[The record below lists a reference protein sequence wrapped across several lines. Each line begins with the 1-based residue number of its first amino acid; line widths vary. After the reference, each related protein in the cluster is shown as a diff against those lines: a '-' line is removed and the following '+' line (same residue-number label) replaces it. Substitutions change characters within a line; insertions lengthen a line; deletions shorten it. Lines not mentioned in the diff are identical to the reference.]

1 MAEKSAKS
9 QVESVAAEEENTLAT
24 RERNLPS
31 YLSDYT
37 DVPGQNK
44 LLTIKNRRKSMRTN
58 LTKKINII
66 DEYLKSRKSRKLIE
80 LAVTQLNRAWEQLIE
95 NHKEFQTLCSCD
107 KELQDADTWLIE
119 SQALV
124 EDVICRTFEYQELKI
139 GSDGSESSFPV
150 ASKESKQI
158 DPAGNTSVASVGF
171 QSSKKSGSKIS
182 KGTSS
187 SSRARARALAREV
200 DLAKLR
206 VEQVK
211 EKVKLEAKIAAQK
224 AELDAQLA
232 IKEAEQEAVRKEKEA
247 LLLKQEAD
255 EDDIAERMK
264 DFEENTSVAGKAD
277 NIMMELKPRIKDED
291 SPDKETKF
299 RVNKVKEWLTKT
311 KPEEEPDVLKDEEN
325 RPKDT
330 EGKEAIVDLTK
341 SGLVRSAVVSSLPKI
356 NLPVF
361 HGDPCE

>member
-9 QVESVAAEEENTLAT
+9 QVESVAAEEENTHAT

-44 LLTIKNRRKSMRTN
+44 LLTIRKSMRTN

-80 LAVTQLNRAWEQLIE
+80 HAVTRLNRVWEQLIE
-95 NHKEFQTLCSCD
+95 SHKEFQTLCSCD
-107 KELQDADTWLIE
+107 KELQDADTCLIE

-124 EDVICRTFEYQELKI
+124 EDVIRRTFEYQELKI
-139 GSDGSESSFPV
+139 GSDGSESSV
-150 ASKESKQI
+150 LIASKESKQI

-171 QSSKKSGSKIS
+171 QNSKKSGSKIS

-187 SSRARARALAREV
+187 SSRARARAVAREA

-224 AELDAQLA
+224 AELDLQLV
-232 IKEAEQEAVRKEKEA
+232 IKEAIREAVRKEKE
-247 LLLKQEAD
+247 D
-255 EDDIAERMK
+255 TAEIR
-264 DFEENTSVAGKAD
+264 FLG
-277 NIMMELKPRIKDED
+277 R
-291 SPDKETKF
+291 
-299 RVNKVKEWLTKT
+299 
-311 KPEEEPDVLKDEEN
+311 
-325 RPKDT
+325 DT
-330 EGKEAIVDLTK
+330 
-341 SGLVRSAVVSSLPKI
+341 
-356 NLPVF
+356 VF
-361 HGDPCE
+361 CG